1 VVKKWKEA
9 IEQQK
14 SKRKRDDG
22 DEVKKEDGGKKVK
35 TEGRCSQSVR
45 RLLANIG
52 SFLCSTFSFTCYTG
66 RDQGRLKSKEGRDI
80 GCVFIS
86 SSIAQGGR
94 RCFIDDRRVAQN
106 TSNG

>member
-35 TEGRCSQSVR
+35 TEGKPSRRSQSTDSNR
-45 RLLANIG
+45 SLI
-52 SFLCSTFSFTCYTG
+52 SCSFSFTCNTG
-66 RDQGRLKSKEGRDI
+66 RFQGRYQAKEGR
-80 GCVFIS
+80 
-86 SSIAQGGR
+86 
-94 RCFIDDRRVAQN
+94 
-106 TSNG
+106 